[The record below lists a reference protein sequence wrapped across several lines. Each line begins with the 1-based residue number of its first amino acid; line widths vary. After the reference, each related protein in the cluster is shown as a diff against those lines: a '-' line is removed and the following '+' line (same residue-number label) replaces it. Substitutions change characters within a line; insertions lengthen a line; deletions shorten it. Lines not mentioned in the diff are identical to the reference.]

1 MDALYEARAYTDL
14 SIIRSQV
21 SSDDGVVVSTSH
33 GKEFVSRGVKQQ
45 RSQKPSA
52 SLHDKKRA
60 AREVYR
66 AADITRSAVIFVLNL
81 DCWFLQYIIL
91 E

>member
-1 MDALYEARAYTDL
+1 MKRGLIQI
-14 SIIRSQV
+14 SPIIRSQV

-33 GKEFVSRGVKQQ
+33 GKEFVSKGLKQQ

-52 SLHDKKRA
+52 SLLHDKKRA

-66 AADITRSAVIFVLNL
+66 AAGITRSAVIFLLNL
-81 DCWFLQYIIL
+81 DCWFVQ
-91 E
+91 